1 MQHDCACKGGSL
13 TYHHVLQAGKVRYPL
28 VIRNFAD
35 SKSSPFSFFIME
47 SLITQLSRQ
56 DVWDEYIAY
65 RLLKGRFTWHEFREA
80 DRFVEMEQY
89 LHLVQRMMQGDG
101 LGIPT
106 KKIVNKMGTGK
117 KRVVYSFAPEAMKVL
132 KVIAFRLY
140 DYDHFFVPN
149 CYAFRR
155 GKKVHD
161 AVLQINRAVANQ
173 KMWAYKLDIH
183 DYFNSISIDILLP
196 MLKEMMADDPPLFRF
211 FEKMLTD
218 KRVVYNGETILESH
232 GVMAGTPTSP
242 FLANVYLKDIDK
254 HFHDAGVVYA
264 RYSDDII
271 LFAPDLK
278 TLEGYKCQMA
288 HYLQQYRLEV
298 NPDKEMIYSPEE
310 AYEFLGFKCHGHQID
325 ISEAAKK
332 KMKGKIKRAAKS
344 LLRWRNTKH
353 IAPEKAMKGL
363 INLFNRKFFE
373 SDDPETL
380 TWSRWFF
387 PVINQTDGLKE
398 IDHYLQQ
405 NIRYLATGKH
415 SKANYRTDYAQLKQL
430 GYRSLVNE
438 YYACKNE
445 SMPKVVS

>member
-1 MQHDCACKGGSL
+1 MSIF
-13 TYHHVLQAGKVRYPL
+13 HVLQAGKTRYPL

-35 SKSSPFSFFIME
+35 SKSSPFSFKIME

-80 DRFVEMEQY
+80 DRFVEKEQY
-89 LHLVQRMMQGDG
+89 LHLVQKIMQGEG

-117 KRVVYSFAPEAMKVL
+117 KRVVYSFSPEEMRVL
-132 KVIAFRLY
+132 KVIAFKLY
-140 DYDHFFVPN
+140 DYDGHFAPN

-155 GKKVHD
+155 GMKVHD
-161 AVLQINRAVANQ
+161 AVFHLNQAVADK

-183 DYFNSISIDILLP
+183 DYFNSISINILLP
-196 MLKEMMADDPPLFRF
+196 MLEEMMADDPLLFRF
-211 FEKMLTD
+211 FQEMLTD
-218 KRVVYNGETILESH
+218 GRAIYNGETIHESH

-242 FLANVYLKDIDK
+242 FLANVYLKEVDRF
-254 HFHDAGVVYA
+254 FHDAGVIYA

-271 LFAPDLK
+271 LFAPDLE
-278 TLEGYKCQMA
+278 TLKEYKRKMA
-288 HYLQQYRLEV
+288 EFLEQYQLEV
-298 NPDKEMIYSPEE
+298 NPDKEKIYSSDE
-310 AYEFLGFKCHGHQID
+310 AYEFLGFKCHGHDID
-325 ISEAAKK
+325 ISEATKK
-332 KMKGKIKRAAKS
+332 KMKGRIKRAAKS

-353 IAPEKAMKGL
+353 IESEKAMKGL
-363 INLFNRKFFE
+363 INHFNKIFFE
-373 SDDPETL
+373 GDDTEAL

-387 PVINQTDGLKE
+387 PVINHTDGLKE

-415 SKANYRTDYAQLKQL
+415 GKANYRTDYTQLKQL

-438 YYACKNE
+438 YYEGKQIPPKNIIE
-445 SMPKVVS
+445 HRDSEAQSL